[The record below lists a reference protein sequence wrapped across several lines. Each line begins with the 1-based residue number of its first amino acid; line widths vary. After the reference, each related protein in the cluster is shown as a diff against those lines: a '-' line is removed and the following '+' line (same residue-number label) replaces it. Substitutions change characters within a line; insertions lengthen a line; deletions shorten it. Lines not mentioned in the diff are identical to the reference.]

1 MRQLM
6 PSRIPKLKPSV
17 MPKVCLLAFALTLLV
32 VLLGAYTRLTDAGL
46 GCPDWP
52 GCYGFNTVPKSDIAQ
67 ELAARR
73 FPDRPLDI
81 VKAGNEMLHRYA
93 AASLGLLIL
102 VLALGSLRARHQ
114 SYRLGAWVLLALVL
128 VQASLGMLTVTLN
141 LLPFIVLGHLLG
153 GMTILALLFLLWC
166 RARPETSYIYRNLPH
181 QHLLHQHRYQYHLQH
196 GGRFLRPL
204 WSLALLA
211 LIIQIALGGWTAA
224 NYAALACVE
233 LPVCQGDWLSQWQ
246 WSAFHPHGMPADT
259 YQYGVLT
266 AAERVT
272 IHAAHRL
279 WAMVTMLLLLSLAWR
294 CIRVRELQPWGMW
307 LALAVLLQLS
317 LGVANVWWHLP
328 LPLAVAHNGGAAL
341 LLVMVTGI
349 GDRLWRIREAVC
361 GETQSLSLVGQ

>member
-6 PSRIPKLKPSV
+6 PSPMPKLMPSI
-17 MPKVCLLAFALTLLV
+17 CLMAFVLTLLV

-52 GCYGFNTVPKSDIAQ
+52 GCYGFNAVPKSDIAQ
-67 ELAARR
+67 QLAARR
-73 FPDRPLDI
+73 FPDRPLDVI
-81 VKAGNEMLHRYA
+81 KAGNEMLHRYA

-102 VLALGSLRARHQ
+102 VLALCSLRERHRG
-114 SYRLGAWVLLALVL
+114 YRLGAWVLLALVML
-128 VQASLGMLTVTLN
+128 QGSLGMLTVTLN

-153 GMTILALLFLLWC
+153 GMTILALLFLLWR
-166 RARPETSYIYRNLPH
+166 RARPEAPNAYRNLH
-181 QHLLHQHRYQYHLQH
+181 HHRQD
-196 GGRFLRPL
+196 GGRTLRPL
-204 WSLALLA
+204 WFLALLA

-246 WSAFHPHGMPADT
+246 WSAFHPHGIPADT

-266 AAERVT
+266 AAERIT
-272 IHAAHRL
+272 IHVAHRL
-279 WAMVTMLLLLSLAWR
+279 WALVTVGLLLSLAWR
-294 CIRVRELQPWGMW
+294 CRHFAELRRWGIW

-341 LLVMVTGI
+341 LLLMVTGI
-349 GDRLWRIREAVC
+349 GEELWRGREAVC
-361 GETQSLSLVGQ
+361 GETQSLSLIGQ